1 LPDFALNYYR
11 LKKAFSFSILTDAM
25 HLNDGK
31 KIFFGVGD
39 FSIAK
44 RGSVVY

>member
-1 LPDFALNYYR
+1 M
-11 LKKAFSFSILTDAM
+11 KKAFSFSILTDAM

-31 KIFFGVGD
+31 KIFFGASD
-39 FSIAK
+39 FSISK